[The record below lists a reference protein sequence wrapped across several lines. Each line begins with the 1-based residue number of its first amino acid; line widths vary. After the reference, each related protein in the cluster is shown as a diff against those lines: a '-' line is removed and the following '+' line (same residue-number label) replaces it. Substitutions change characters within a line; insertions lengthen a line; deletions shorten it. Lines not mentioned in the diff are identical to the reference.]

1 MEAAYNEELANRIDE
16 ISKLS
21 GEITVLKTTIEELV
35 VNNNNNRLRRADSSL
50 EFEILRDISKPQLED
65 HQESGESVQDD
76 LMSELQNYDKK
87 LAEKDL
93 EISSFDSKL
102 KEKEQTIEKQK
113 QVIEFSGQFL
123 SEIEA
128 MNKMI
133 EKKMRRE
140 KSLSQDDSLHHFQLP
155 KESLEPETMQVFSQV
170 SFRSLLNLIV

>member
-1 MEAAYNEELANRIDE
+1 MSNRIDE

-21 GEITVLKTTIEELV
+21 SEITVLKTTIEELV
-35 VNNNNNRLRRADSSL
+35 VNNNNNKLRRTDSSL
-50 EFEILRDISKPQLED
+50 EFEILRDISRPRTGLEE
-65 HQESGESVQDD
+65 HQERSESVQDD

-87 LAEKDL
+87 LAEKDR

-102 KEKEQTIEKQK
+102 KEKEQTIEKQQ

-128 MNKMI
+128 MNKII

-140 KSLSQDDSLHHFQLP
+140 KSLSQDDSFHPFHLP
-155 KESLEPETMQVFSQV
+155 KESLEPETLQVFSQV
-170 SFRSLLNLIV
+170 SSKCP

>member
-1 MEAAYNEELANRIDE
+1 MANRIDE

-21 GEITVLKTTIEELV
+21 GEITVLKTTIDELV
-35 VNNNNNRLRRADSSL
+35 VNNNNNKLRRTDSSL
-50 EFEILRDISKPQLED
+50 EFEILRDISRPGAGLED
-65 HQESGESVQDD
+65 HQERLESVQDD

-87 LAEKDL
+87 LAEKDR

-102 KEKEQTIEKQK
+102 KEKEQTIEKQQ

-140 KSLSQDDSLHHFQLP
+140 KSLSQDDSFHPLHLP

-170 SFRSLLNLIV
+170 SPNFS